1 MWGCIFCFKGFQI
14 PMYLNSK
21 GSCFLVCHSYF
32 HFSTYIYKIYIFIYT
47 ALGEKKG
54 RLLGVIF
61 VLKCIHIPSSF
72 CRAPGLDFS
81 EYVPHG
87 NTL

>member
-14 PMYLNSK
+14 PMYLNSNVPVLLYVIV
-21 GSCFLVCHSYF
+21 FLTLVR
-32 HFSTYIYKIYIFIYT
+32 FIYM

-72 CRAPGLDFS
+72 CCVPGLDFN